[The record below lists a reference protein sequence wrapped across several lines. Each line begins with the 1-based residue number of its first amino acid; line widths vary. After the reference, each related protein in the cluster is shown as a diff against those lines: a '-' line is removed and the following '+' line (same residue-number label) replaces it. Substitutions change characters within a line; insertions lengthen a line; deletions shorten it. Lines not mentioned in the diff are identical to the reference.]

1 MKTQHTVRRLAF
13 FVLAVLVLTAWPA
26 LSAQSKA
33 PAKAEGKTEGRKVVN
48 LNTADASQ
56 LALLPRIGPSVAQRI
71 LAFRK
76 EHGAFKSADDLL
88 LVRGIG
94 EKTYALIK
102 PYVAVSG
109 ETTLKEKVRTP
120 RTKSSAVGD
129 R

>member
-1 MKTQHTVRRLAF
+1 MSTQHRVRRIAL
-13 FVLAVLVLTAWPA
+13 FVLAVLVLAAWPVLA
-26 LSAQSKA
+26 A
-33 PAKAEGKTEGRKVVN
+33 PAKTEGKAEGRKVVN

-71 LAFRK
+71 LTFRK

-120 RTKSSAVGD
+120 RTKAGTKTAAGD

>member
-1 MKTQHTVRRLAF
+1 MRTKQPVRFVSLC
-13 FVLAVLVLTAWPA
+13 VLAALILTAWPA
-26 LSAQSKA
+26 LSA
-33 PAKAEGKTEGRKVVN
+33 EGKTEGKKVVN
-48 LNTADASQ
+48 LNTADSSQ

-120 RTKSSAVGD
+120 RTKAAAGNP
-129 R
+129 

>member
-1 MKTQHTVRRLAF
+1 MTTQHRVRRIALS
-13 FVLAVLVLTAWPA
+13 VLAVLALTSWPA
-26 LSAQSKA
+26 LQAQSKA
-33 PAKAEGKTEGRKVVN
+33 PAKTESRKVVN

-120 RTKSSAVGD
+120 RSKSSAAGD